1 MERENYINIQGWM
14 VSELGLKGNE
24 LLVYAIIYGFSQDG
38 KSVFAGSSKYL
49 AEWLSTSQNTIFT
62 ILKKLVE
69 KKYLIKIEKVINN
82 IKLYDYKI
90 NLDPTKKFG
99 SLPKNLV
106 GGVQKFGSILNIDN
120 IQTSK
125 EMEYS
130 NIEKKEIYKEK
141 KDKFYEFWALYP
153 KQRAGSKQKAQIAYL
168 KVLKEKRATEEHLLA
183 KVKEYANSRE
193 VREGFA
199 KGCAAW
205 LNDDRFNSDYN
216 GGTNNG
222 IGKDY
227 NRENTGEYSGLGRKI
242 GF

>member
-14 VSELGLKGNE
+14 VTDLHLKGNE

-38 KSVFAGSSKYL
+38 QSVFQGSTRYICEWIGCSSPQTVLNILNKL
-49 AEWLSTSQNTIFT
+49 AQENLI
-62 ILKKLVE
+62 
-69 KKYLIKIEKVINN
+69 IKIEKTVNN
-82 IKLYDYKI
+82 IKVFDYKI
-90 NLDPTKKFG
+90 NW
-99 SLPKNLV
+99 
-106 GGVQKFGSILNIDN
+106 GGVQKMDRGCPKNGHILNNIDN
-120 IQTSK
+120 
-125 EMEYS
+125 
-130 NIEKKEIYKEK
+130 NIDNNKEKKEISKEK
-141 KDKFYEFWALYP
+141 KEFENFWAMYP
-153 KQRAGSKQKAQIAYL
+153 KQRAGSKQKALVAYL

-242 GF
+242 G

>member
-14 VSELGLKGNE
+14 VTDLHLKGNE
-24 LLVYAIIYGFSQDG
+24 LLTFALVYGFCQDG
-38 KSVFAGSSKYL
+38 ESIFQGSSRYI
-49 AEWLSTSQNTIFT
+49 AEWLGSSPQTALNT
-62 ILKKLVE
+62 LKSLQEKNLVIITV
-69 KKYLIKIEKVINN
+69 KTINN
-82 IKLYDYKI
+82 IKCFNYQI
-90 NLDPTKKFG
+90 NFDTVQNFWG
-99 SLPKNLV
+99 VSKNWT
-106 GGVQKFGSILNIDN
+106 GGVQKLDRGCPKIRQLPNNTNNYINNNKPPFISTLN
-120 IQTSK
+120 
-125 EMEYS
+125 
-130 NIEKKEIYKEK
+130 
-141 KDKFYEFWALYP
+141 KFLEFWALYP

-205 LNDDRFNSDYN
+205 LNDDRFNSNYT

>member
-1 MERENYINIQGWM
+1 MENENYIVVQGWM
-14 VSELGLKGNE
+14 VNELHLKGNE
-24 LLVYAIIYGFSQDG
+24 LFVFALIYGFSQDG
-38 KSVFAGSSKYL
+38 QSVFSGSSKYL
-49 AEWLSTSQNTIFT
+49 ADWLSTSQNTIFT

-69 KKYLIKIEKVINN
+69 KNYIIKIEKVVNN

-99 SLPKNLV
+99 TLPKNLV
-106 GGVQKFGSILNIDN
+106 GGVKKIGTIINIDN
-120 IQTSK
+120 IES
-125 EMEYS
+125 S
-130 NIEKKEIYKEK
+130 NSVDNINKEKKEISKEK
-141 KDKFYEFWALYP
+141 KEFEDFWAIYP
-153 KQRAGSKQKAQIAYL
+153 KQRAGSKQKALIAYL
-168 KVLKEKRATEEHLLA
+168 KVLKEKRATAEHLLA

-242 GF
+242 G